1 MPANSDE
8 KQDKVFTNMIKQ
20 NCHQHFKNG
29 FRMFAFLIHTRNILI
44 TIILCC
50 WTINLHSAENSRIAN
65 SIPANLEIDIKTQ
78 KKLASVKIL
87 IEKEQWSEAFP
98 LLNQLIK
105 SEPIQLVRINDEQYI
120 RLRKYCHFLITQC
133 SPEGLKRYR
142 ELVDQNI
149 KHLHDLA
156 RKTTDESLYRKILQ
170 KGYASEY
177 GDDALFYL
185 GEIAWSEGK
194 ISLARSYWSQL
205 IPLSQ
210 NRIGQDSRLV
220 LRYPDSNRNRAD
232 ILARLLLCS
241 IIEGDHARAKQE
253 LQAFSHLY
261 PNARG
266 ILTGRSGN
274 LTKILSSKLA
284 ESGNWNFERS
294 SSYNSTFG
302 NNYKRTGTVSKSL
315 DIGENLFSLNTPQI
329 ISENNTGTQPHFPY
343 LPVIYDN
350 KLFINNELEIF
361 SWDLKTGKPSWPVDD
376 NGSAVIYSSRLSK
389 KEIQPTHPVP
399 GNSHFTMTID
409 QGYLFARMGTTV
421 LNKSNKEL
429 RDLQSEL
436 ICLNLKNAEGKIEWM
451 ISSKDIG
458 NQAIFEGSPVLIHDR
473 GYVTVR
479 KLNPDFSIEILCFDR
494 KTGKPVWIQPVS
506 SMIKPFT
513 GMNTFQGHQL
523 LSADDSSLYYQIH
536 DLGLVSI
543 SQETGNLN
551 WIHYFKNKSLSS
563 RKMSSLHLLPPVI
576 SNNQIF
582 VVNNSNQEVL
592 SLDASTGSQI
602 WGKKLDEKI
611 EHLIGI
617 NDRRLIVSGK
627 KLFALNIYNGSLE
640 WQVGYENPAG
650 NGHGRGTI
658 AGHLV
663 YWPTVEKLILV
674 DIRTGKIRQRNHLVQ
689 LHGIT
694 GGNIFLTN
702 NRILI
707 TGKNKISVFSPFGKI
722 KKNKAEDKTIS
733 LFRSRNNLLNR
744 INN

>member
-1 MPANSDE
+1 
-8 KQDKVFTNMIKQ
+8 MIKQ
-20 NCHQHFKNG
+20 DSHQYLENG
-29 FRMFAFLIHTRNILI
+29 SRMFALLIHTRIFLV

-50 WTINLHSAENSRIAN
+50 WTITLHSAELSRIAN
-65 SIPANLEIDIKTQ
+65 SLPANLEIDIKTQ
-78 KKLASVKIL
+78 KKLASAKL
-87 IEKEQWSEAFP
+87 LTEKKQWSEAFP
-98 LLNQLIK
+98 ILNQLIN
-105 SEPIQLVRINDEQYI
+105 SQNIQLVRINDQQYI

-133 SPEGLKRYR
+133 SPEGLKQYR

-149 KHLHDLA
+149 KHIFDLA
-156 RKTTDESLYRKILQ
+156 RKSTDVSLYRKILQ
-170 KGYASEY
+170 EGYASEY

-210 NRIGQDSRLV
+210 NRIEQDSRLI

-241 IIEGDHARAKQE
+241 IIEGDHTRAKQE

-266 ILTGRSGN
+266 ILAGRSGN
-274 LTKILSSKLA
+274 LSKILSSKLT
-284 ESGNWNFERS
+284 ESENWNFERS
-294 SSYNSTFG
+294 FSPNSTFG

-315 DIGENLFSLNTPQI
+315 DIGENLFSFNAPQL
-329 ISENNTGTQPHFPY
+329 ISENNAGASPQFPY
-343 LPVIYDN
+343 HSVIYDN

-361 SWDLKTGKPSWPVDD
+361 SWNLKTGKPSWPVDD
-376 NGSAVIYSSRLSK
+376 NDSALIYSSRLSK

-399 GNSHFTMTID
+399 GNFHFTMTID
-409 QGYLFARMGTTV
+409 QGFLFARMGTTV

-436 ICLNLKNAEGKIEWM
+436 ICLNLKNAEGKLEWM

-458 NQAIFEGSPVLIHDR
+458 NQAVFEGSPVMIHDR

-479 KLNPDFSIEILCFDR
+479 KLNPDSSIEILCFDR

-513 GMNTFQGHQL
+513 GMNSFQGHQL

-536 DLGLVSI
+536 NLGVVSI

-563 RKMSSLHLLPPVI
+563 RKMRSVYLLPPVI
-576 SNNQIF
+576 SDNQIF

-602 WGKKLDEKI
+602 WKKKLDEKI
-611 EHLIGI
+611 KHLIGI

-627 KLFALNIYNGSLE
+627 KLSALNIYNGSLE

-650 NGHGRGTI
+650 NGQGRGTI

-663 YWPTVEKLILV
+663 FWPTVEELILV

-694 GGNIFLTN
+694 GGNILLTN
-702 NRILI
+702 NRTLI
-707 TGKNKISVFSPFGKI
+707 TGNKKISVFSPFGKI

-733 LFRSRNNLLNR
+733 LFHSRSNLLNR